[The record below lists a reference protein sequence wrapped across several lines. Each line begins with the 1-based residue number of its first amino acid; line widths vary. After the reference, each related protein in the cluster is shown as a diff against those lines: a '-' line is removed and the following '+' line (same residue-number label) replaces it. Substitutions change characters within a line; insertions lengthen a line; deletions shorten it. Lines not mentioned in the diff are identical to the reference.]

1 MHPELVVIQVL
12 IIRERFGTERTKHI
26 CFLKIARK
34 TLNPSSL
41 LVFSLGLRGVLV
53 LLPA

>member
-1 MHPELVVIQVL
+1 MRPELVVIQVL
-12 IIRERFGTERTKHI
+12 IIRERFGAEWTKNT

-34 TLNPSSL
+34 TINLSSL